1 MKTMED
7 VETFD
12 LIERAK
18 AILVTVTAELPK
30 KYRKSSN
37 IRGTKS
43 QNLNESRLVLQL
55 PLPNPVK
62 PGVQSR
68 MKM

>member
-1 MKTMED
+1 MKTIED

-18 AILVTVTAELPK
+18 SILVTVSAELRK
-30 KYRKSSN
+30 KYRKSFN
-37 IRGTKS
+37 IRHTKS